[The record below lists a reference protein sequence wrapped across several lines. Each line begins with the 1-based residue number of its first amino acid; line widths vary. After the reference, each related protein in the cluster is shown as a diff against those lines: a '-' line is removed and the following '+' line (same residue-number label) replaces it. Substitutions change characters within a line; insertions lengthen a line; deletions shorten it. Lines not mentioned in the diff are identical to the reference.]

1 MNGFKAYFAPL
12 RIPFF
17 AILHPSMLL
26 KMNPFW
32 ENAVQLG
39 MPIGFLIA
47 AIVTV
52 VYFWDK

>member
-1 MNGFKAYFAPL
+1 
-12 RIPFF
+12 
-17 AILHPSMLL
+17 MLL

-39 MPIGFLIA
+39 LPIGFLIA
-47 AIVTV
+47 AIVSV